1 MSRSLKECTMNRRSH
16 RSLLLAL
23 AITAFPAGLA
33 AQQRDAKAAPAPV
46 AKDAQAQAWLS
57 ELQVLN
63 AKLEALQ
70 ARALQD
76 PQLMAA
82 QQALG
87 GSIKTEMNRIDPTL
101 DQSLARGKE
110 LETQAMAA
118 QKKGDDATLRQLAE
132 EMQQIQQRFFSVQQ
146 KVVQQPALA
155 TQLKSFQDRVQKRMT
170 ALDAT
175 TPTMIARFT
184 ELQGKL
190 ANAMKAAGN

>member
-1 MSRSLKECTMNRRSH
+1 MNRSSR

-23 AITAFPAGLA
+23 ALATLPAGLA
-33 AQQRDAKAAPAPV
+33 AQQRSAAPSPA
-46 AKDAQAQAWLS
+46 AKDPQAQAWLS

-101 DQSLARGKE
+101 EQSMARGKQ
-110 LETQAMAA
+110 LQTQAIAA
-118 QKKGDDATLRQLAE
+118 RQKGDDATLRQLAG

-146 KVVQQPALA
+146 RVVQEPALA
-155 TQLKSFQDRVQKRMT
+155 AQLKSFQDRVQKRMT

>member
-1 MSRSLKECTMNRRSH
+1 MNRRSQ

-23 AITAFPAGLA
+23 TIAAFPAGLA
-33 AQQRDAKAAPAPV
+33 AQQRSAKAAPAPV
-46 AKDAQAQAWLS
+46 AKDPQAQAWLS

-101 DQSLARGKE
+101 DQSLVRGKQ
-110 LETQAMAA
+110 LQTQAIAA
-118 QKKGDDATLRQLAE
+118 QKKGDDATLRQLAG

-146 KVVQQPALA
+146 KVVQEPALA
-155 TQLKSFQDRVQKRMT
+155 AQLKSFQDRVQKRMT

-175 TPTMIARFT
+175 TPKMIARFG

-190 ANAMKAAGN
+190 AAAMKTADN

>member
-1 MSRSLKECTMNRRSH
+1 MNRRSQ
-16 RSLLLAL
+16 RSLLVAL
-23 AITAFPAGLA
+23 AIAAFPAGLA
-33 AQQRDAKAAPAPV
+33 AQQRSAKAAPSPA
-46 AKDAQAQAWLS
+46 AKNPQAQAWLS

-101 DQSLARGKE
+101 EQSLARGKE
-110 LETQAMAA
+110 LQGQAVAA
-118 QKKGDDATLRQLAE
+118 QKKGDDATLQKLAG

-146 KVVQQPALA
+146 RAVQEPALA
-155 TQLKSFQDRVQKRMT
+155 SQLKSFQDRVQKRMT

-175 TPTMIARFT
+175 APKMIARFG
-184 ELQGKL
+184 ELQAQL
-190 ANAMKAAGN
+190 AAAMQTAGN